1 MKPVCPLILVCLLAP
16 AAAFAQGNP
25 TFQFA
30 KPEEVKTVE
39 WKAQVK
45 GGLVQTSGNSQ
56 TTGGTIAATASRKEG
71 SNRLALEAV
80 AAYGQSN
87 NRVAIVGTDPATG
100 NPAVTNID
108 RASIVTTN
116 NWVTKGRYDRFF
128 TANNSGYVSG
138 QAAGDKIAGKTFYG
152 GGQIGY
158 SRQLVKND
166 IHLIVAEIGYD
177 FSYERYVQQPS
188 KTLDP
193 VTIHSARLFVGE
205 SAKISDATG
214 ASASFEALFNL
225 NPESKALSYP
235 SGAPGVDAFKDTR
248 LVGKVGLTT
257 TLLKRLSI
265 GFGFTLRFDENPAA
279 LPVPPLPAG
288 ATAGIGYATGFTP
301 FAERFDTALEINLIY
316 SFL

>member
-1 MKPVCPLILVCLLAP
+1 MKLTCPLVLLCLLAP

-25 TFQFA
+25 TFTYA

-56 TTGGTIAATASRKEG
+56 TTGGTVAAIASRKEG
-71 SNRLALEAV
+71 NNRLAVEAN

-87 NRVAIVGTDPATG
+87 NRVAVVGTDPVTG
-100 NPAVTNID
+100 MPAVTGID
-108 RASIVTTN
+108 RASIVTTD
-116 NWVTKGRYDRFF
+116 NWLTKGRYDRFF

-138 QAAGDKIAGKTFYG
+138 QAAGDRIAGKTFYG

-177 FSYERYVQQPS
+177 FSYERYVQQPT

-205 SAKISDATG
+205 TAKLSDATG
-214 ASASFEALFNL
+214 ASASIEALFNL
-225 NPESKALSYP
+225 NSESKALNYST
-235 SGAPGVDAFKDTR
+235 GMPGVDAFKDTR

-257 TLLKRLSI
+257 TVLKRLSV
-265 GFGFTLRFDENPAA
+265 GFGFTLKFDQNPAA

-288 ATAGIGYATGFTP
+288 APAGTGFATGFTP
-301 FAERFDTALEINLIY
+301 FAERLDTLLEVNLIY
-316 SFL
+316 TFL